1 VSQIVDSITI
11 QRSTPAHRRAHVNSV
26 TSTTQPGFDAQVAAT
41 QRVLRWVLGCYALF
55 VVCASLYP
63 FTFAP
68 PDPNQPGLDGLTHWR
83 SPTRRDLIINL
94 LAYAPL
100 GWLLAHLL
108 RPRVGRLA
116 ALGLA
121 CASAA
126 ALSLTLEVLQHW
138 VTVRVPSFADWTL
151 NFVSGATGA
160 LLAIAQP
167 TRESSAVATRLRRL
181 QVSPALALLLV
192 LWVAAHAAPFMPRLR
207 SRLIDAA
214 WQAAL
219 DASLDLARFATHV
232 ASGLVLAAVLRTL
245 VRRDAFWPL
254 FLAFL
259 GGSLLAR
266 LLFIGQALTL
276 DQVFAASFVIAAT
289 AWLRRSGHRSA
300 QTPLFLMIVAALLI
314 AGTAPWELSAG
325 FNPVDWRPFGALLSG
340 RESADITGLL
350 LHVFLWIGA
359 VWVGAG
365 SRYGLRGTALMLAG
379 LSVAIEVAQCFLA
392 GRVADPTHL
401 LLVLYGTMLVQAAQ
415 AIDDPARAA

>member
-1 VSQIVDSITI
+1 MSQIVDSITI
-11 QRSTPAHRRAHVNSV
+11 QRSTPVHRRAHVNSV
-26 TSTTQPGFDAQVAAT
+26 TSTTPRTPNAQVAAT

-68 PDPNQPGLDGLTHWR
+68 PDPSEPGLSGLAHWR

-108 RPRVGRLA
+108 RPRIGRGA
-116 ALGLA
+116 ALGFA

-126 ALSLTLEVLQHW
+126 ALSLAIEVLQHW
-138 VTVRVPSFADWTL
+138 VTVRVPSLADWSL
-151 NFVSGATGA
+151 NCLSGTAGA

-167 TRESSAVATRLRRL
+167 ARDSSAVAIRLRRL

-207 SRLIDAA
+207 WRLLEAA
-214 WQAAL
+214 WQSAL
-219 DASLDLARFATHV
+219 DASVDPARFATHA

-254 FLAFL
+254 FLVFL

-266 LLFIGQALTL
+266 LLFIGQTLTI
-276 DQVFAASFVIAAT
+276 DQVLAAGLVVAAT
-289 AWLRRSGHRSA
+289 AWLRQRGHRSA

-314 AGTAPWELSAG
+314 AGTAPWQLSAH
-325 FNPVDWRPFGALLSG
+325 FNPIDWRPFGALLSG
-340 RESADITGLL
+340 RESADITGVL
-350 LHVFLWIGA
+350 LHVFLWVGA

-365 SRYGLRGTALMLAG
+365 SRYGLRGTALLLAG
-379 LSVAIEVAQCFLA
+379 LSVAIEIAQCFLA

-401 LLVLYGTMLVQAAQ
+401 LLVLYGTVLVRAAQ
-415 AIDDPARAA
+415 AIDDPAGAA

>member
-1 VSQIVDSITI
+1 MSQIVDSITI

-26 TSTTQPGFDAQVAAT
+26 TATTQQPFDAQVAAT

-68 PDPNQPGLDGLTHWR
+68 PDPTQPGLDGLTRWR

-108 RPRVGRLA
+108 RPRIGRVA

-126 ALSLTLEVLQHW
+126 ALSLTIEVLQHW
-138 VTVRVPSFADWTL
+138 VTVRVPSLADWSL
-151 NFVSGATGA
+151 NCLSGTAGA

-181 QVSPALALLLV
+181 QVSPALSLLLV
-192 LWVAAHAAPFMPRLR
+192 LWVAAHAAPFMPRMR
-207 SRLIDAA
+207 WRLLDAA
-214 WQAAL
+214 WQSAL
-219 DASLDLARFATHV
+219 DASIDLARFATHV

-245 VRRDAFWPL
+245 VQRDAFWSL

-276 DQVFAASFVIAAT
+276 DQVLAAGFVIAAT
-289 AWLRRSGHRSA
+289 AWLRRRGHRSA
-300 QTPLFLMIVAALLI
+300 QTPLFMLIIAALLI
-314 AGTAPWELSAG
+314 AGTAPWQLSATL
-325 FNPVDWRPFGALLSG
+325 NPIDWRPFGALLSG

-365 SRYGLRGTALMLAG
+365 SRYGLRGTALLLGG
-379 LSVAIEVAQCFLA
+379 LSVAIEAAQCFLA

-415 AIDDPARAA
+415 AIDDPAGAA